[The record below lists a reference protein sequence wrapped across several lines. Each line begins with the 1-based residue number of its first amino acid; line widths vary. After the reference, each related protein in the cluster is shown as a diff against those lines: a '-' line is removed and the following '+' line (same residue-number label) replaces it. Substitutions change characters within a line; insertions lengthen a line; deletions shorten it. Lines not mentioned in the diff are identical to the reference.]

1 MTNPIGAAQR
11 QAGFV
16 SDVDSARIAT
26 FLRGVYW
33 WMFGGLA
40 VTAVVA
46 LAVASSPAAIG
57 TLVTNK
63 ILFFGVIIAELVLV
77 VYLSAR
83 ADKMAPATAGILFLA
98 YSALNGV
105 TFALILLV
113 YTGGSVAN
121 AFFIT
126 AGMFG
131 ALAVYGS
138 VTKRDLSAMGRFMFM
153 GLIGLVLASVVG
165 IFWQNDAM
173 QFVMGVVGVLV
184 FSGLIA
190 YDTQRLRAMAL
201 QVSGEQAGSY
211 AIVGALSLYLD
222 FINLFLSLLR
232 IFGNRRN

>member
-1 MTNPIGAAQR
+1 MANPFGAAQGR
-11 QAGFV
+11 TGFV

-46 LAVASSPAAIG
+46 LAVASSPAAVS
-57 TLVTNK
+57 TLVSNK
-63 ILFFGVIIAELVLV
+63 VLFFGLIIAQLGLV

-83 ADKMAPATAGILFLA
+83 VAKMAPATAGTLFLA
-98 YSALNGV
+98 YSALTGV
-105 TFALILLV
+105 TFSLILLA
-113 YTGGSVAN
+113 YTGASVAN

-138 VTKRDLSAMGRFMFM
+138 VTKRDLTGMGRFMFM
-153 GLIGLVLASVVG
+153 GLIGLVIASVVG

-201 QVSGEQAGSY
+201 EVSGEQVGSY

-222 FINLFLSLLR
+222 FINLFISLLR
-232 IFGNRRN
+232 LFGDRRN

>member
-1 MTNPIGAAQR
+1 MTNPFGATQGR
-11 QAGFV
+11 TGFL

-46 LAVASSPAAIG
+46 LAVASSPAAVS
-57 TLVTNK
+57 TLVRTPF
-63 ILFFGVIIAELVLV
+63 LFFGVIIAELVLV

-83 ADKMAPATAGILFLA
+83 VAKIAPGTAGTLFIA

-105 TFALILLV
+105 TFSLILLA
-113 YTGGSVAN
+113 YTGASVAN
-121 AFFIT
+121 AFFVT

-131 ALAVYGS
+131 ALAVYGT
-138 VTKRDLSAMGRFMFM
+138 VTKRDLSGMGRFMFM
-153 GLIGLVLASVVG
+153 GLVGLVIASVVS
-165 IFWQNDAM
+165 IFWRNDAM

-184 FSGLIA
+184 FSGLTA

-201 QVSGEQAGSY
+201 EVQGEQARSY
-211 AIVGALSLYLD
+211 AVVGALSLYLN
-222 FINLFLSLLR
+222 FINLFISLLR
-232 IFGNRRN
+232 LFGRRD

>member
-1 MTNPIGAAQR
+1 MTNPFGAAQAR
-11 QAGFV
+11 TGFV

-33 WMFGGLA
+33 WMFGGLG
-40 VTAVVA
+40 VTALVA
-46 LAVASSPAAIG
+46 LTVASSPAAVA
-57 TLVTNK
+57 TLVGSRP
-63 ILFFGVIIAELVLV
+63 LFFGIIIAELVLV

-83 ADKMAPATAGILFLA
+83 VAKLSPGTAGTLFIA

-105 TFALILLV
+105 TFSLILLA
-113 YTGGSVAN
+113 YTGASVAT
-121 AFFIT
+121 AFFVT

-153 GLIGLVLASVVG
+153 GLVGLVMASVVS
-165 IFWQNDAM
+165 IFWHNDAM

-190 YDTQRLRAMAL
+190 YDTQRLRGMAL
-201 QVSGEQAGSY
+201 QIQGNQAGSY
-211 AIVGALSLYLD
+211 AVLGALSLYLN

-232 IFGNRRN
+232 LFGRRD

>member
-1 MTNPIGAAQR
+1 MANPFGAAQGR
-11 QAGFV
+11 TGFV

-40 VTAVVA
+40 VTATVA
-46 LAVASSPAAIG
+46 LAVASSPAAVS
-57 TLVTNK
+57 TLVGNK
-63 ILFFGVIIAELVLV
+63 VLFFGLIIAQLGLV

-83 ADKMAPATAGILFLA
+83 VAKLAPATAGTLFLA
-98 YSALNGV
+98 YSALTGV
-105 TFALILLV
+105 TFSLILLA
-113 YTGGSVAN
+113 YTGASVAN

-138 VTKRDLSAMGRFMFM
+138 VTKRDLTGMGRFMFM
-153 GLIGLVLASVVG
+153 GLVGLVIASIVG

-201 QVSGEQAGSY
+201 EVSGEQVGSY

-222 FINLFLSLLR
+222 FINLFISLLR
-232 IFGNRRN
+232 LFGDRRN

>member
-1 MTNPIGAAQR
+1 MANPFGAAQQR
-11 QAGFV
+11 TGFV

-46 LAVASSPAAIG
+46 LAVASSPAAVS
-57 TLVTNK
+57 TLVGNK
-63 ILFFGVIIAELVLV
+63 VLFFGLIIAQLGLV

-83 ADKMAPATAGILFLA
+83 VAKLAPATAGTLFLA
-98 YSALNGV
+98 YSALTGV
-105 TFALILLV
+105 TFSLILLA
-113 YTGGSVAN
+113 YTGASVAN

-138 VTKRDLSAMGRFMFM
+138 VTKRDLTGMGRFMFM
-153 GLIGLVLASVVG
+153 GLIGLVIASVVG

-201 QVSGEQAGSY
+201 EVSGEQVGSY

-222 FINLFLSLLR
+222 FINLFISLLR
-232 IFGNRRN
+232 LFGDRRN

>member
-1 MTNPIGAAQR
+1 MANPFGAAQGR
-11 QAGFV
+11 TGFV

-46 LAVASSPAAIG
+46 LAVASSPAAVS
-57 TLVTNK
+57 TLVGHK
-63 ILFFGVIIAELVLV
+63 VLFFGLIIAQIGVV
-77 VYLSAR
+77 VYLSGRVA
-83 ADKMAPATAGILFLA
+83 KMAPATAGTLFLA
-98 YSALNGV
+98 YSALTGV
-105 TFALILLV
+105 TFSLILLA
-113 YTGGSVAN
+113 YTGASVAN
-121 AFFIT
+121 TFFIT

-138 VTKRDLSAMGRFMFM
+138 VTKRALTGMGRFMFM
-153 GLIGLVLASVVG
+153 GLVGLVIASVVG

-201 QVSGEQAGSY
+201 EVSGEQAGSY

-222 FINLFLSLLR
+222 FINLFISLLR
-232 IFGNRRN
+232 LFGDRRN

>member
-1 MTNPIGAAQR
+1 MTNPFGATQGR
-11 QAGFV
+11 TGFL

-46 LAVASSPAAIG
+46 LAVASSPAAVS
-57 TLVTNK
+57 TLVRTPF
-63 ILFFGVIIAELVLV
+63 LFFGVIIAELVLV

-83 ADKMAPATAGILFLA
+83 VAKIAPGTAGTLFIA

-105 TFALILLV
+105 TFSLILLA
-113 YTGGSVAN
+113 YTGASVAN
-121 AFFIT
+121 AFFVT

-131 ALAVYGS
+131 ALAVYGT
-138 VTKRDLSAMGRFMFM
+138 VTKRDLSGMGRFMFM
-153 GLIGLVLASVVG
+153 GLVGLVIASIVS
-165 IFWQNDAM
+165 IFWRNDAM

-184 FSGLIA
+184 FSGLTA

-201 QVSGEQAGSY
+201 EVQGEQARSY
-211 AIVGALSLYLD
+211 AVVGALSLYLN
-222 FINLFLSLLR
+222 FINLFISLLR
-232 IFGNRRN
+232 LFGRRD

>member
-1 MTNPIGAAQR
+1 MANPFGAAQGR
-11 QAGFV
+11 TGFV

-46 LAVASSPAAIG
+46 LAVASSPAAVS
-57 TLVTNK
+57 TLVGNK
-63 ILFFGVIIAELVLV
+63 VLFFGLIIAQLGLV

-83 ADKMAPATAGILFLA
+83 VARLAPATAGTLFLA
-98 YSALNGV
+98 YSALTGV
-105 TFALILLV
+105 TFSLILLA
-113 YTGGSVAN
+113 YTGASVAN

-138 VTKRDLSAMGRFMFM
+138 VTKRDLTGMGRCMVM
-153 GLIGLVLASVVG
+153 GLLGRVIASVVG

-201 QVSGEQAGSY
+201 EVSGEQAGSY
-211 AIVGALSLYLD
+211 AIIGALSLYLD
-222 FINLFLSLLR
+222 FINLFISLLR
-232 IFGNRRN
+232 LFGDRRS

>member
-1 MTNPIGAAQR
+1 MTSPFGATQSGT
-11 QAGFV
+11 GFV

-46 LAVASSPAAIG
+46 LAVASSPAAMS
-57 TLVTNK
+57 TLINNR

-83 ADKMAPATAGILFLA
+83 VAKMAPATAGTLFLA

-105 TFALILLV
+105 TFAIILLA
-113 YTGGSVAN
+113 YTGASVAN
-121 AFFIT
+121 AFFVT

-138 VTKRDLSAMGRFMFM
+138 VTKRDLTGMGRFMFM
-153 GLIGLVLASVVG
+153 GLIGLVLASVVS

-173 QFVMGVVGVLV
+173 NFVMGVVGVLV

-201 QVSGEQAGSY
+201 QVSGEQTGSY
-211 AIVGALSLYLD
+211 AVVGALSLYLN

-232 IFGNRRN
+232 LFGDRR

>member
-1 MTNPIGAAQR
+1 MANPFGAAQGR
-11 QAGFV
+11 TGFV

-46 LAVASSPAAIG
+46 LAVASSPAAVS
-57 TLVTNK
+57 TLVGNK
-63 ILFFGVIIAELVLV
+63 VLFFGLIIAQLGLV

-83 ADKMAPATAGILFLA
+83 VAKMAPATAGTLFLA
-98 YSALNGV
+98 YSALTGV
-105 TFALILLV
+105 TFSLILLA
-113 YTGGSVAN
+113 YTGASVAN
-121 AFFIT
+121 TFFIT

-138 VTKRDLSAMGRFMFM
+138 VTKRDLTGMGRFMFM
-153 GLIGLVLASVVG
+153 GLVGLVIASVVG

-201 QVSGEQAGSY
+201 EVSGEQAGSY

-222 FINLFLSLLR
+222 FINLFISLLR
-232 IFGNRRN
+232 LFGDRRN

>member
-77 VYLSAR
+77 VYLLAR
-83 ADKMAPATAGILFLA
+83 VDKMAPATAGILFLA

>member
-1 MTNPIGAAQR
+1 MSNPFGATQGR
-11 QAGFV
+11 TGFV
-16 SDVDSARIAT
+16 TDVDSARIAT

-46 LAVASSPAAIG
+46 LAIASSPAAVS
-57 TLVTNK
+57 TLVNNR

-83 ADKMAPATAGILFLA
+83 VAKLAPGTAGVLFLA

-105 TFALILLV
+105 TFALILLA
-113 YTGGSVAN
+113 YTGASVAS
-121 AFFIT
+121 AFFVT

-138 VTKRDLSAMGRFMFM
+138 VTKRDLTGMGRFMFM
-153 GLIGLVLASVVG
+153 GLIGLVLAGVVS

-190 YDTQRLRAMAL
+190 YDTQRLRTMAL
-201 QVSGEQAGSY
+201 EVSGEQAGSY

-232 IFGNRRN
+232 LFGDRKN

>member
-1 MTNPIGAAQR
+1 MTNPLGAAHGR
-11 QAGFV
+11 TGFL

-46 LAVASSPAAIG
+46 LAVASSPAAMS
-57 TLVTNK
+57 TLISNRV
-63 ILFFGVIIAELVLV
+63 LFFGIIIAELVLV

-83 ADKMAPATAGILFLA
+83 VSKLAPSTAGTLFLA

-105 TFALILLV
+105 TFALILLA
-113 YTGGSVAN
+113 YTGASVAN
-121 AFFIT
+121 AFFVS

-138 VTKRDLSAMGRFMFM
+138 VTKRDLSGMGRFMFM
-153 GLIGLVLASVVG
+153 GLVGLVLAGVVS

-201 QVSGEQAGSY
+201 QVSGEQTGAY
-211 AIVGALSLYLD
+211 AVVGALSLYLD

-232 IFGNRRN
+232 LFGDRRS

>member
-1 MTNPIGAAQR
+1 MTNPLGAAQGR
-11 QAGFV
+11 TGFL

-26 FLRGVYW
+26 FLRGVHW

-46 LAVASSPAAIG
+46 LAVASSPAAMS
-57 TLVTNK
+57 TLISNR
-63 ILFFGVIIAELVLV
+63 ILFFGIIIAELVLV

-83 ADKMAPATAGILFLA
+83 VNTMAPSTAGTLFLA

-105 TFALILLV
+105 TFALILLA
-113 YTGGSVAN
+113 YTGASVAN
-121 AFFIT
+121 AFFVS

-138 VTKRDLSAMGRFMFM
+138 VTKRDLTGMGRFMFM
-153 GLIGLVLASVVG
+153 GLVGLVLAGVVG

-201 QVSGEQAGSY
+201 QVSGEQTGSY
-211 AIVGALSLYLD
+211 AVVGALSLYLD

-232 IFGNRRN
+232 LFGDRRN